1 MEENKIDFG
10 EITVPSSWN
19 DITLKKYQ
27 EIEAF
32 YDESQDNFNVMDVLH
47 IMIDKDIDYINS
59 LPAEFLDIILDKLS
73 FLTEKP
79 DFGEPTNKI
88 TIDGELYTVHFEN
101 QLKVGEYIAAD
112 TILKNDKHNY
122 AALLAILCRKDG
134 ELYDSKFENEVIEE
148 RIKLFEKQ
156 PVLKVMGLIQFFFS
170 LIKSIF
176 SNYPVIFE
184 HRGSHKPHS
193 GAYRDFAQKWGNIKT
208 LYEVCDEKIEKVKE
222 VYQEYLNDYFQF
234 LSYRIEKY
242 DAEEEEDK
250 FQEQLRK
257 SKKR

>member
-73 FLTEKP
+73 FLSEKP

-88 TIDGELYTVHFEN
+88 TINNEIYTVHFEN

-134 ELYDSKFENEVIEE
+134 EIYDSKFENEVIED
-148 RIKLFEKQ
+148 RIKLFENQ
-156 PVLKVMGLIQFFFS
+156 PVLKVMGLIQFFF
-170 LIKSIF
+170 LL
-176 SNYPVIFE
+176 SNLSSATTLLYSNIEEAINLTQE
-184 HRGSHKPHS
+184 H
-193 GAYRDFAQKWGNIKT
+193 IET
-208 LYEVCDEKIEKVKE
+208 LRKNGEISR
-222 VYQEYLNDYFQF
+222 
-234 LSYRIEKY
+234 LSMRSAMK
-242 DAEEEEDK
+242 K
-250 FQEQLRK
+250 LKKLRK
-257 SKKR
+257 SIKNI

>member
-1 MEENKIDFG
+1 MDLKNKDVINFG
-10 EITVPSSWN
+10 SIKVPESWS
-19 DITLKKYQ
+19 DISLKTYQ

-88 TIDGELYTVHFEN
+88 AINNEIYTVHFEN

-134 ELYDSKFENEVIEE
+134 EIYDSKFENEVIED
-148 RIKLFEKQ
+148 RIKLFENQ
-156 PVLKVMGLIQFFFS
+156 PVLKVMGLIQFFFLLSNLSSATTLLYSNIEEAINLLRQNIDSSRKNGVHSILYTKS
-170 LIKSIF
+170 LKRKLKKLEKSI
-176 SNYPVIFE
+176 
-184 HRGSHKPHS
+184 K
-193 GAYRDFAQKWGNIKT
+193 NI
-208 LYEVCDEKIEKVKE
+208 
-222 VYQEYLNDYFQF
+222 
-234 LSYRIEKY
+234 
-242 DAEEEEDK
+242 
-250 FQEQLRK
+250 
-257 SKKR
+257 

>member
-19 DITLKKYQ
+19 DISLKKYQ

-73 FLTEKP
+73 FLSEKP

-88 TIDGELYTVHFEN
+88 TINNEIYTVHFEN

-134 ELYDSKFENEVIEE
+134 EIYDSKFENEVIED
-148 RIKLFEKQ
+148 RIKLFENQ
-156 PVLKVMGLIQFFFS
+156 PVIKVMGLIQFFF
-170 LIKSIF
+170 LL
-176 SNYPVIFE
+176 SNLSSATTLLYSNIEEAINLTQE
-184 HRGSHKPHS
+184 H
-193 GAYRDFAQKWGNIKT
+193 IET
-208 LYEVCDEKIEKVKE
+208 LRKNGEISR
-222 VYQEYLNDYFQF
+222 
-234 LSYRIEKY
+234 LSMRSAMK
-242 DAEEEEDK
+242 K
-250 FQEQLRK
+250 LKKLRK
-257 SKKR
+257 SIKNI

>member
-19 DITLKKYQ
+19 EITLKKYQ

-73 FLTEKP
+73 FLSEKP

-88 TIDGELYTVHFEN
+88 TINNEIYTVHFEN

-134 ELYDSKFENEVIEE
+134 EIYDSKFENEVIED
-148 RIKLFEKQ
+148 RIKLFENQ
-156 PVLKVMGLIQFFFS
+156 PVLKVMGLIQFFFLLSNLSSATTLLYSNIEEAINLLRQNIDSSRKNGVHSILYTKS
-170 LIKSIF
+170 LKRKLKKLEKSI
-176 SNYPVIFE
+176 
-184 HRGSHKPHS
+184 K
-193 GAYRDFAQKWGNIKT
+193 NI
-208 LYEVCDEKIEKVKE
+208 
-222 VYQEYLNDYFQF
+222 
-234 LSYRIEKY
+234 
-242 DAEEEEDK
+242 
-250 FQEQLRK
+250 
-257 SKKR
+257 

>member
-19 DITLKKYQ
+19 EITLKKYQ

-59 LPAEFLDIILDKLS
+59 LPAEFLDIILNKLS

-88 TIDGELYTVHFEN
+88 TINNEIYTVHFEN

-134 ELYDSKFENEVIEE
+134 EIYDSKFENEVIED
-148 RIKLFEKQ
+148 RIKLFENQ
-156 PVLKVMGLIQFFFS
+156 PVLKVMGLIQFFF
-170 LIKSIF
+170 LL
-176 SNYPVIFE
+176 SNLSSATTLLYSNIEEAINLTQE
-184 HRGSHKPHS
+184 H
-193 GAYRDFAQKWGNIKT
+193 IET
-208 LYEVCDEKIEKVKE
+208 LRKNGEISR
-222 VYQEYLNDYFQF
+222 
-234 LSYRIEKY
+234 LSMRSAMK
-242 DAEEEEDK
+242 K
-250 FQEQLRK
+250 LKKLRK
-257 SKKR
+257 SIKNI

>member
-19 DITLKKYQ
+19 EITLKKYQ

-88 TIDGELYTVHFEN
+88 TINNEIYTVHFEN

-134 ELYDSKFENEVIEE
+134 EIYDSKFENEVIED

-156 PVLKVMGLIQFFFS
+156 PVLKVMGLIQFFF
-170 LIKSIF
+170 LL
-176 SNYPVIFE
+176 SNLSSATTLLYSNIEEAINLTQE
-184 HRGSHKPHS
+184 H
-193 GAYRDFAQKWGNIKT
+193 
-208 LYEVCDEKIEKVKE
+208 IENLRKNGE
-222 VYQEYLNDYFQF
+222 ISR
-234 LSYRIEKY
+234 LSMRSAMK
-242 DAEEEEDK
+242 K
-250 FQEQLRK
+250 LKKLRK
-257 SKKR
+257 SIKNI

>member
-156 PVLKVMGLIQFFFS
+156 PVLKVMGLIQFFF
-170 LIKSIF
+170 LL
-176 SNYPVIFE
+176 SNLSSATTLLYSNIEEAINLTQE
-184 HRGSHKPHS
+184 H
-193 GAYRDFAQKWGNIKT
+193 IET
-208 LYEVCDEKIEKVKE
+208 LRKNGEISR
-222 VYQEYLNDYFQF
+222 
-234 LSYRIEKY
+234 LSMRSAMK
-242 DAEEEEDK
+242 K
-250 FQEQLRK
+250 LKKLRK
-257 SKKR
+257 SIKNI

>member
-19 DITLKKYQ
+19 DISLKKYQ

-32 YDESQDNFNVMDVLH
+32 YDGSQDNFNVMDVLH

-88 TIDGELYTVHFEN
+88 TINNEIYTVHFEN

-134 ELYDSKFENEVIEE
+134 EIYDSKFENEVIED
-148 RIKLFEKQ
+148 RIKLFENQ
-156 PVLKVMGLIQFFFS
+156 PVLKVMGLIQFFF
-170 LIKSIF
+170 LL
-176 SNYPVIFE
+176 SNLSSATTLLY
-184 HRGSHKPHS
+184 S
-193 GAYRDFAQKWGNIKT
+193 NIEEAINLTQGHIET
-208 LYEVCDEKIEKVKE
+208 LRKNGEISR
-222 VYQEYLNDYFQF
+222 
-234 LSYRIEKY
+234 LSMRSAMK
-242 DAEEEEDK
+242 K
-250 FQEQLRK
+250 LKKLRK
-257 SKKR
+257 SIKNI

>member
-19 DITLKKYQ
+19 EITLKKYQ

-88 TIDGELYTVHFEN
+88 TINNEIYTVHFEN

-134 ELYDSKFENEVIEE
+134 EIYDSKFENEVIED
-148 RIKLFEKQ
+148 RIKLFENQ
-156 PVLKVMGLIQFFFS
+156 PVLKVMGLIQFFF
-170 LIKSIF
+170 LL
-176 SNYPVIFE
+176 SNLSSATTLLYSNIEEAINLTQE
-184 HRGSHKPHS
+184 H
-193 GAYRDFAQKWGNIKT
+193 
-208 LYEVCDEKIEKVKE
+208 IENLRKNGE
-222 VYQEYLNDYFQF
+222 ISR
-234 LSYRIEKY
+234 LSMRSAMK
-242 DAEEEEDK
+242 K
-250 FQEQLRK
+250 LKKLRK
-257 SKKR
+257 SIKNI

>member
-19 DITLKKYQ
+19 EITLKKYQ

-73 FLTEKP
+73 FLSEKP

-88 TIDGELYTVHFEN
+88 TINNEIYTVHFEN

-134 ELYDSKFENEVIEE
+134 EIYDSKFENEVIED
-148 RIKLFEKQ
+148 RIKLFENQ
-156 PVLKVMGLIQFFFS
+156 PVIKVMGLIQFFF
-170 LIKSIF
+170 LL
-176 SNYPVIFE
+176 SNLSSATTLLYSNIEEAINLTQE
-184 HRGSHKPHS
+184 H
-193 GAYRDFAQKWGNIKT
+193 IET
-208 LYEVCDEKIEKVKE
+208 LRKNGEISR
-222 VYQEYLNDYFQF
+222 
-234 LSYRIEKY
+234 LSMRSAMK
-242 DAEEEEDK
+242 K
-250 FQEQLRK
+250 LKKLRK
-257 SKKR
+257 SIKNI

>member
-73 FLTEKP
+73 FLSEKP

-88 TIDGELYTVHFEN
+88 TINNEIYTVHFEN

-134 ELYDSKFENEVIEE
+134 EIYDSKFENEVIED
-148 RIKLFEKQ
+148 RIKLFENQ
-156 PVLKVMGLIQFFFS
+156 PVIKVMGLIQFFF
-170 LIKSIF
+170 LL
-176 SNYPVIFE
+176 SNLSSATTLLYSNIEEAINLTQE
-184 HRGSHKPHS
+184 H
-193 GAYRDFAQKWGNIKT
+193 IET
-208 LYEVCDEKIEKVKE
+208 LRKNGEISR
-222 VYQEYLNDYFQF
+222 
-234 LSYRIEKY
+234 LSMRSAMK
-242 DAEEEEDK
+242 K
-250 FQEQLRK
+250 LKKLRK
-257 SKKR
+257 SIKNI

>member
-73 FLTEKP
+73 FLSEKP

-88 TIDGELYTVHFEN
+88 TINNEIYTVHFEN

-134 ELYDSKFENEVIEE
+134 ELYDSKFENEVIED
-148 RIKLFEKQ
+148 RIKLFENQ
-156 PVLKVMGLIQFFFS
+156 PVLKVMGLIQFFF
-170 LIKSIF
+170 LL
-176 SNYPVIFE
+176 SNLSSATTLLYSNIEEAINLTQE
-184 HRGSHKPHS
+184 H
-193 GAYRDFAQKWGNIKT
+193 IET
-208 LYEVCDEKIEKVKE
+208 LRKNGEISR
-222 VYQEYLNDYFQF
+222 
-234 LSYRIEKY
+234 LSMRSAMK
-242 DAEEEEDK
+242 K
-250 FQEQLRK
+250 LKKLRK
-257 SKKR
+257 SIKNI